1 MGKVRKGV
9 EGQVR
14 IYRTLPF
21 ETLAFSNATLAK
33 LGGVNVSIWVGFV
46 KLDVFLLVIA
56 MLMANFAFLFSVK
69 ETVQNV
75 YVFSCVL

>member
-33 LGGVNVSIWVGFV
+33 LGGVNVIWVGFV
-46 KLDVFLLVIA
+46 KLGVFSLVIA